1 MKRHAGL
8 WEGLTAFE
16 NLHRA
21 AHQAARGKRRRPN
34 VLRFLFDLERRLLRL
49 QQELLTGSYVPGAYH
64 ELHIQEPKPRLISA
78 APFRDRVV
86 HHALCNQIEPI
97 FERGF
102 IHDSY
107 ACRLGKGTHAAL
119 GRFTEFA
126 RRCRFV
132 LKCDVRRFFPSID
145 HAILKQLVTRK
156 IKDPQVLWLVG
167 LIIDHSNPQ
176 EPVSYLFPGDDL
188 LTMLERRVGL
198 PIGNQTSQFFANLYL
213 DPLDHFVKEELR
225 VRGYCRYC
233 DDFVLFSDDKTFLA
247 EARDR
252 CRLFLEGLRLQ
263 LHPSKSVIY
272 RVEDGPRFL
281 GFRVFPSHRRLAR
294 ENVARM
300 RRRLRQMQRDFARGH
315 LEQDDVRRRIRSWI
329 AHAGHG
335 DTWKLR
341 ERLFAEVVFTR
352 APE

>member
-1 MKRHAGL
+1 VKRHARL
-8 WEGLTAFE
+8 WKPLTGFE
-16 NLHRA
+16 NLYRA

-34 VLRFLFDLERRLLRL
+34 VLRFMFDLEHRLLRL
-49 QQELLTGSYVPGAYH
+49 QQELLAGAYIPGAYH
-64 ELHIQEPKPRLISA
+64 EFHIQQPKPRLISA

-107 ACRLGKGTHAAL
+107 ACRVGKGTHAAL
-119 GRFTEFA
+119 DRFTEFA
-126 RRCRFV
+126 RRYPFV
-132 LKCDVRRFFPSID
+132 LKCDVSRFFPSID
-145 HAILKQLVTRK
+145 HVILKSLVARK

-167 LIIDHSNPQ
+167 LIIDRSNPQ
-176 EPVSYLFPGDDL
+176 EPVSFVFPGDDL
-188 LTMLERRVGL
+188 LTQLERRVGL

-213 DPLDHFVKEELR
+213 DPLDHFVKEELG

-233 DDFVLFSDDKTFLA
+233 DDFVLFSHDKTFLS
-247 EARDR
+247 EAREQ

-263 LHPSKSVIY
+263 LHPRKSVIY

-300 RRRLRQMQRDFARGH
+300 RRRLEQMQRDFAQGQ
-315 LEQDDVRRRIRSWI
+315 LEHADVQRRIQSWI
-329 AHAGHG
+329 GHAAHG

-341 ERLFAEVVFTR
+341 ERLFTEVVFTR
-352 APE
+352 AP